1 MEAKLRV
8 IIDDRIEKLV
18 LPSGIP
24 HSVEELQAV
33 VKETFGISD
42 DFSLQYL
49 DSEFEDYFTLNKS
62 DQIKHKDTIK
72 VVRTA
77 PILLNLYPVDERFG
91 STSGQPSTDC
101 ETASCEESTASYA
114 EPSGESTSSHDT
126 IILSRRSSTERC
138 QPWPK
143 QFPIPQFAYET
154 EMYLERALEDYKKNG
169 TLLTTSKVKTD
180 ILEKLAETIYSYT
193 AYPSSAQI
201 SDVAEALVQKYPCLK
216 EPGSFS
222 GYYGWQQSIKYKMA
236 NYRTK
241 LRGFG
246 VPEVI
251 CNAVKHKRPADQK
264 SAKNVKKP
272 RKAEV
277 NYLPPY
283 PAGEDEEC
291 QENERIELLTEL
303 KKRENDTLIK
313 EKMAKTFAH
322 RRHEIINQTPSIED
336 IKARWPALFK
346 ASHLQDEFHRIT
358 TVHLEPKFMSKLDE
372 YTPKLLALFHS
383 KGGALGLRLKAIL
396 HKAPSHPCIN
406 MTREVVI
413 LCLMVYLGE
422 STDQLLKEYE
432 DADGDSVSQDLAVQ
446 KMKIY
451 KIKTETSKGTA
462 DFGFV
467 VEGVKVLTDLGN
479 FARACSMLVGFA
491 YAVDLAYPKELRYT
505 FEVFQK
511 LLLELDCLKL
521 SPKVNSLKNKLLA

>member
-1 MEAKLRV
+1 M
-8 IIDDRIEKLV
+8 
-18 LPSGIP
+18 
-24 HSVEELQAV
+24 
-33 VKETFGISD
+33 
-42 DFSLQYL
+42 
-49 DSEFEDYFTLNKS
+49 
-62 DQIKHKDTIK
+62 
-72 VVRTA
+72 
-77 PILLNLYPVDERFG
+77 
-91 STSGQPSTDC
+91 
-101 ETASCEESTASYA
+101 
-114 EPSGESTSSHDT
+114 
-126 IILSRRSSTERC
+126 
-138 QPWPK
+138 
-143 QFPIPQFAYET
+143 
-154 EMYLERALEDYKKNG
+154 M
-169 TLLTTSKVKTD
+169 
-180 ILEKLAETIYSYT
+180 
-193 AYPSSAQI
+193 
-201 SDVAEALVQKYPCLK
+201 
-216 EPGSFS
+216 
-222 GYYGWQQSIKYKMA
+222 MMMMMMMM
-236 NYRTK
+236 
-241 LRGFG
+241 
-246 VPEVI
+246 I

-283 PAGEDEEC
+283 PAGEDEES

-303 KKRENDTLIK
+303 KKRDNDTLIK

-336 IKARWPALFK
+336 VKTRWPALFK

-358 TVHLEPKFMSKLDE
+358 TVHLESKFMSKLDE

-396 HKAPSHPCIN
+396 HKNMINMIIN

-413 LCLMVYLGE
+413 RCLMVYLGE
-422 STDQLLKEYE
+422 STYQLLKEYE

-451 KIKTETSKGTA
+451 KIKTETEGTA

-467 VEGVKVLTDLGN
+467 VDGVKVLTALGN

-491 YAVDLAYPKELRYT
+491 YAVDLTYPKELRYT